1 MSERALD
8 EPFSFLYNVK
18 KEISMSTHNEA
29 VEDIKKAKSVLDA
42 QPAPISKK
50 FFTHT
55 SVSMIK
61 SGFRIAAGL
70 ALAGGGWLEMNPYI
84 QAAGLLLVVAEVL
97 GIAEELV

>member
-1 MSERALD
+1 
-8 EPFSFLYNVK
+8 
-18 KEISMSTHNEA
+18 MSTHEEA
-29 VEDIKKAKSVLDA
+29 VADIKKAKSVLDA
-42 QPAPISKK
+42 DVAPVTKK

-55 SVSMIK
+55 SLSMIK

-84 QAAGLLLVVAEVL
+84 QAAGLLLVLAEIL

>member
-1 MSERALD
+1 
-8 EPFSFLYNVK
+8 
-18 KEISMSTHNEA
+18 MSTHGEA

-42 QPAPISKK
+42 ETTVAKK

-61 SGFRIAAGL
+61 SVFRIAAGF
-70 ALAGGGWLEMNPYI
+70 ALAGAGWLEMNPYM
-84 QAAGLLLVVAEVL
+84 QGAGLLLVLAEIL

>member
-1 MSERALD
+1 
-8 EPFSFLYNVK
+8 
-18 KEISMSTHNEA
+18 MSTHQEA
-29 VEDIKKAKSVLDA
+29 VNDIKKAKSVLDA
-42 QPAPISKK
+42 EIAQDKK

-55 SVSMIK
+55 SLSMIK

-84 QAAGLLLVVAEVL
+84 QGAGLVLVLAEVL